1 MANNTIE
8 RNKAMKTARLAM
20 ALAMVLAATTFAAPL
35 NKATVSSK
43 ADWVLHA
50 DTEAFLKTKL
60 GQAIRA
66 ELTAQGLEQKLAEF
80 KAIFS
85 FHPLDDIN
93 NITIYGQGKE
103 QTKGVV
109 LVQGNF
115 DQAKLDSMV
124 RMNATFKSAEYGKYA
139 VDSWIDDK
147 NPNGPRI
154 FGVWHGT
161 DRLLLSQGEDTI
173 KTALDVLDGKVD
185 SAAGKTLIGEP
196 VKGAFLTITAEKV
209 GEIVKGDQNAAV
221 FQQAERLTLTLGEK
235 EGRCFITGALATKS
249 KDEATTINQALQG
262 MLAFVKLATMEKMP
276 KVAEI
281 ANAMKII
288 AENESVGLHFEWDS
302 ADLIATLKQAGEIK
316 KQLDAAQQPQPQA
329 PQPAQPQPKPA
340 Q

>member
-8 RNKAMKTARLAM
+8 RNETMKSFKLATVL
-20 ALAMVLAATTFAAPL
+20 ALVLAATTFAAPI
-35 NKATVSSK
+35 NKATVSGK
-43 ADWVLHA
+43 AEWVLHV
-50 DTEAFLKTKL
+50 DNEAFLKTKL

-66 ELTAQGLEQKLAEF
+66 ELAAQGLEQKLADF
-80 KAIFS
+80 KAVFS
-85 FHPLDDIN
+85 FHPIDDIK
-93 NITIYGQGKE
+93 NITIYGVGKE
-103 QTKGVV
+103 PTQGVV

-115 DQAKLDSMV
+115 DQAKLDALV
-124 RMNATFKSAEYGKYA
+124 RMNATFKSADYGKYK
-139 VDSWIDDK
+139 VDSWIDENK
-147 NPNGPRI
+147 PNSERI
-154 FGVWHGT
+154 YGVWHGT
-161 DRLLLSQGEDTI
+161 DRLLLSQGEAAV
-173 KTALDVLDGKVD
+173 KTALDVLDAKADTAV
-185 SAAGKTLIGEP
+185 GKTLIGEP

-209 GEIVKGDQNAAV
+209 GEMVKGDQNAAV

-235 EGRCFITGALATKS
+235 DGRCFITGALATKS

-316 KQLDAAQQPQPQA
+316 KQLDAAQQPQS
-329 PQPAQPQPKPA
+329 QPQPKPA

>member
-1 MANNTIE
+1 MATNTIE
-8 RNKAMKTARLAM
+8 RNKAMKTARLVM
-20 ALAMVLAATTFAAPL
+20 VLALMLAATTFSAPL
-35 NKATVSSK
+35 NKTTVSGK
-43 ADWVLHA
+43 AEWVLHI

-66 ELTAQGLEQKLAEF
+66 ELAAQGVEQKLAEF
-80 KAIFS
+80 KTVFS
-85 FHPLDDIN
+85 FHPLDDIK
-93 NITIYGQGKE
+93 NITIYGVGKE
-103 QTKGVV
+103 PTQAVV
-109 LVQGNF
+109 LAQGNF
-115 DQAKLDSMV
+115 DQGKLDAMV
-124 RMNATFKSAEYGKYA
+124 RMNPTFKTAEYGKYA
-139 VDSWIDDK
+139 VDSWVDEGK
-147 NPNGPRI
+147 PESQRI

-161 DRLLLSQGEDTI
+161 DRLLLSQGDTAI
-173 KTALDVLDGKVD
+173 KTALDVLDGKADTAV
-185 SAAGKTLIGEP
+185 GKTLIGEP

-209 GEIVKGDQNAAV
+209 GEMVKGDQNAAV

-235 EGRCFITGALATKS
+235 DGRCFITGALATKS

-276 KVAEI
+276 RVAEI

-316 KQLDAAQQPQPQA
+316 KQLDAAQQPQPQQ

>member
-1 MANNTIE
+1 
-8 RNKAMKTARLAM
+8 MKSFKLAM

-35 NKATVSSK
+35 NKATISGK

-66 ELTAQGLEQKLAEF
+66 ELAAQGLEQKLVEF
-80 KAIFS
+80 KTVFS
-85 FHPLDDIN
+85 FHPLDDIK
-93 NITIYGQGKE
+93 NITIYGVGKE
-103 QTKGVV
+103 PTQAVV

-115 DQAKLDSMV
+115 DQAKLDALV
-124 RMNATFKSAEYGKYA
+124 RMNPTFKSAEYGKYA
-139 VDSWIDDK
+139 VDSWIDENK
-147 NPNGPRI
+147 VGSERI

-161 DRLLLSQGEDTI
+161 DRLLLSQGEAAV
-173 KTALDVLDGKVD
+173 KTALDVLDAKAD
-185 SAAGKTLIGEP
+185 TAAGKTLIGEP

-209 GEIVKGDQNAAV
+209 GEMVKGDQNAAV
-221 FQQAERLTLTLGEK
+221 FQQAQRLTLTLGEN

-302 ADLIATLKQAGEIK
+302 ADLIATLKQAGDIK
-316 KQLDAAQQPQPQA
+316 KQLDAAQQPQPQ
-329 PQPAQPQPKPA
+329 PKPA